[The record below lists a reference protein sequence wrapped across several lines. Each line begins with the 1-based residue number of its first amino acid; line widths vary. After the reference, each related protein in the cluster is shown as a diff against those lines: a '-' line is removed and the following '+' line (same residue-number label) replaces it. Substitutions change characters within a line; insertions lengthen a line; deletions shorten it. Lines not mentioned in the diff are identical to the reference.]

1 MNGLTHA
8 GPIVKY
14 LGLTVTDTGPKQTRR
29 RKKTEDLCKVEP
41 PLPIALLLPPEVQE
55 LVKQLVEE
63 QVAITLNKFLHD
75 LVDKVVLVE
84 KPVTAPTAPAANE
97 SYKREILKQVQRQ
110 APGFKQAIIRRKT
123 FLLCGLLPAQ
133 AGEVRKAFQDKAVD
147 FKFWFMGH
155 SLKQLAAS
163 AASADAVIAMVDKF
177 SHSAQDQI
185 RKVGALYHPVHG
197 GVGHIKATIEQ
208 LL

>member
-8 GPIVKY
+8 GPVVKF
-14 LGLTVTDTGPKQTRR
+14 LGLTVTDVGPKQKP
-29 RKKTEDLCKVEP
+29 RKKPEAEEAVSAEIP
-41 PLPIALLLPPEVQE
+41 PVAKLPLEVQE

-63 QVAITLNKFLHD
+63 QVSYTLNKLLHD
-75 LVDKVVLVE
+75 LVDSVVPVE
-84 KPVTAPTAPAANE
+84 KPVIAPDLPAANE
-97 SYKREILKQVQRQ
+97 AFRKEASKQEYP
-110 APGFKQAIIRRKT
+110 AGKKAASARRKT
-123 FLLCGLLPAQ
+123 FLICGLLPAQ
-133 AGEVRKAFQDKAVD
+133 AGEIRKTFQDKLD

-197 GVGHIKATIEQ
+197 GVGHIKATIQQ